1 MFCRSTKSEFNHF
14 TISHFQNNW
23 LRWCKFKYG
32 FAIGPKSRI
41 WVVLESTGL
50 ITNSS
55 SKVNENIQ
63 EFLFSVYLRIGNRT
77 FIVIV
82 HQFMVCSG
90 VTEKDN
96 ETVRIYYERQYK
108 NKRLVVMRPSILL
121 RECHSSFLN
130 GAFSP
135 SLHCFVVHYISIVS
149 GSENVG
155 CSWSY
160 CRH

>member
-1 MFCRSTKSEFNHF
+1 M
-14 TISHFQNNW
+14 
-23 LRWCKFKYG
+23 
-32 FAIGPKSRI
+32 
-41 WVVLESTGL
+41 LESTGL

-63 EFLFSVYLRIGNRT
+63 EFLFSVYLKIGNRT
-77 FIVIV
+77 FIVII

-96 ETVRIYYERQYK
+96 ETVWIYYERQYK

-135 SLHCFVVHYISIVS
+135 SLHFYYISIVS

-155 CSWSY
+155 CS
-160 CRH
+160 